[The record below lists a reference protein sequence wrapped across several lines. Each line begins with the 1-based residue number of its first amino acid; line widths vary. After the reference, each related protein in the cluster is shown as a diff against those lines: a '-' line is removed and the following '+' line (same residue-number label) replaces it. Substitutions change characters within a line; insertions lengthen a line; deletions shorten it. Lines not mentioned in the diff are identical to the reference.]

1 MRCEWPAIIR
11 VLLECEEES
20 RGDDDQGTGE
30 VEDPGLFARHQS
42 PVAAETIS
50 PWEDPPFPRP
60 HRSRHLY
67 HRPRRR
73 PLLPHRR

>member
-1 MRCEWPAIIR
+1 MLQE

-20 RGDDDQGTGE
+20 CGDDYKGTGE

-60 HRSRHLY
+60 
-67 HRPRRR
+67 RPRRR
-73 PLLPHRR
+73 RHLHH